1 MPRGAT
7 KRRQLLRKVHRRP
20 AYLSLAAGPPTAS
33 SASPEI
39 TKKTRKSSPSAL
51 TRNCARL
58 ERLEQPGRFL
68 KDTQVVTQGQ
78 ACEATVHH
86 AASRGGSPGSQHL
99 STCGRGVQRWRETTA
114 CGGVKYKSEGG
125 EIHFGALEPKGT
137 FSWHASPA
145 MVPQREYLLA
155 LHLAPAAPEFGVC
168 RCVES
173 RPDDQH
179 QASRQGGV
187 Q

>member
-137 FSWHASPA
+137 FSWHVLRAGSTPA
-145 MVPQREYLLA
+145 PVDPLACLLQEAQRRHFELVTWSTECL
-155 LHLAPAAPEFGVC
+155 
-168 RCVES
+168 
-173 RPDDQH
+173 
-179 QASRQGGV
+179 
-187 Q
+187 